1 MIKINKIE
9 INDIFYTRYSFKRIK
24 NKKEQ
29 KRTLQKLFLNTR
41 RQQEKK
47 YRKGRVGKE
56 IIIDKG
62 K

>member
-29 KRTLQKLFLNTR
+29 KRTL
-41 RQQEKK
+41 
-47 YRKGRVGKE
+47 
-56 IIIDKG
+56 
-62 K
+62 